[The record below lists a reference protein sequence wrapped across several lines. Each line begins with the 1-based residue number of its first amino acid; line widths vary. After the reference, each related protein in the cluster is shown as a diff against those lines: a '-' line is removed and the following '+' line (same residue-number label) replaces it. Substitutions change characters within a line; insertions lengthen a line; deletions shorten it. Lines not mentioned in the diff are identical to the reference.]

1 MTEVSRSATTFSVV
15 VNTCDRRESL
25 RTLLHGLEHQTWP
38 DFEVVVVIG
47 PTRDDSREM
56 VAREFGD
63 RVVVVDCPAFNLS
76 VSRNLGVA
84 RAAGEVV
91 AFVDDDA
98 VPAPRWLEQ
107 LAAIYGADPEVAGA
121 GGRTYDARPHV
132 GHLQF
137 LFGRFSVLGEQE
149 DVRPDPEA
157 DLTWWAPA
165 EHRFPR
171 FHGTNMTYRRQALLE
186 LGGFDERYE
195 YLFDDADI
203 GVRFGRA
210 GRRLLQSPRATVY
223 HVPGSGRNRGKS
235 PYDLNWYSWLRSTIY
250 FTLKNGGPALG
261 RRRSVASALRHISAM
276 EQRVTDLAA
285 AGALPDGL
293 EPKARKM
300 LRRAIVHGFAQGLLG
315 RRHLPAPIGPAPG
328 SLTLFPRP
336 GRSVP
341 AVSPLGCPPLGEWP
355 AMAEKPLSIALL
367 SVEYPPRSTHGV
379 ARSTHT
385 LARGL
390 AQLGHEVHVVTRG
403 DGHRVRV
410 EDGVFVREVNGFGLG
425 RFEDFGREGYPNLT
439 HWLAHSQAVYEEIAA
454 LRQDHALDIVD
465 TPLWHLD
472 GLVTAVA
479 GELPVV
485 VRAVTAM
492 KQIADVHAS
501 PSPEAAL
508 LGELEGDLLE
518 RAAGVVSNTHATAET
533 LERVYGYRGLGNE
546 HAVVLYGLEPAPDAA
561 LPPLRSDAALPPPRP
576 DNGGDVTVLFVGR
589 LEGRKGIQ
597 DLFAAMPRVLAEAP
611 RARFVIAGE
620 DNSRHDGFFAREGM
634 DYPTWFG
641 KHHGKLAGRVEFL
654 GFVTEERLDEL
665 YRSCD
670 VFVAPSLYESFGLI
684 YLEAMNYAR
693 PVIGCSAGGPR
704 EIIVDGETGFLVP
717 PEDPA
722 RLAVALVRLVTDAD
736 LRQRLGRAGRARLL
750 ERFTHTAMARGFAE
764 FYRRVIAAGDRP

>member
-1 MTEVSRSATTFSVV
+1 MTEASRSPLTFSVV

-25 RTLLHGLEHQTWP
+25 RTLLYGLEHQTWSH
-38 DFEVVVVIG
+38 FEVVVVIG
-47 PTRDDSREM
+47 PTQDDSREM
-56 VAREFGD
+56 VAQEFGG

-76 VSRNLGVA
+76 VSRNLGLR
-84 RAAGEVV
+84 RAAGQVV

-107 LAAIYGADPEVAGA
+107 LAEIYGNDPEAAGV

-137 LFGRFSVLGEQE
+137 LFGRFSVLGEQA

-157 DLTWWAPA
+157 DLVWWAPA

-171 FHGTNMTYRRQALLE
+171 FHGTNMTYRRQALVD

-203 GVRFGRA
+203 GVRLGRA
-210 GRRLLQSPRATVY
+210 GRRLVQSPRATVY

-250 FTLKNGGPALG
+250 FTLKNGSPALG
-261 RRRSVASALRHISAM
+261 RRRSVASALRHVSAM
-276 EQRVTDLAA
+276 EQRVTELAA
-285 AGALPDGL
+285 AGCLPDGL

-300 LRRAIVHGFAQGLLG
+300 LRRAIVHGFAQGLAG
-315 RRHLPAPIGPAPG
+315 RRHLPVPIGPPPAP
-328 SLTLFPRP
+328 LTLFPRAD
-336 GRSVP
+336 RQLP
-341 AVSPLGCPPLGEWP
+341 AVSPLGFPRPGEWLP
-355 AMAEKPLSIALL
+355 MPEKPLSIALL

-390 AQLGHEVHVVTRG
+390 AQLGHEVHVITRG

-425 RFEDFGREGYPNLT
+425 RFEDFARSGYSNLT

-454 LRQDHALDIVD
+454 LRQDHELDIVD

-472 GLVTAVA
+472 GLVTLVA
-479 GELPVV
+479 DELPVV

-492 KQIADVHAS
+492 KQIADVHAA

-508 LGELEGDLLE
+508 LGELEGELLE

-533 LERVYGYRGLGNE
+533 LERVYGYRGDGNE

-561 LPPLRSDAALPPPRP
+561 VPPPRA
-576 DNGGDVTVLFVGR
+576 DDGGDVTVLFVGR
-589 LEGRKGIQ
+589 LEGRKGVH
-597 DLFAAMPRVLAEAP
+597 DLFAAMPRVLESAP

-641 KHHGKLAGRVEFL
+641 KRHGKLAGRVEFL

-665 YRSCD
+665 YRGCD
-670 VFVAPSLYESFGLI
+670 LFVAPSLYESFGLI

-717 PEDPA
+717 PEDPE
-722 RLAVALVRLVTDAD
+722 RLAAALVRLVTDAP
-736 LRQRLGRAGRARLL
+736 LRHRMGRAGRARLL
-750 ERFTHTAMARGFAE
+750 EKFTHTAMARGFAE
-764 FYRRVIAAGDRP
+764 FYRRVIAKGARP

>member
-1 MTEVSRSATTFSVV
+1 MREVPSAPTTFSVV

-25 RTLLHGLEHQTWP
+25 RTLLYGLEHQSWP
-38 DFEVVVVIG
+38 HFEVVVVVG
-47 PTRDDSREM
+47 PTHDGTREM
-56 VAREFGD
+56 IAREFGH
-63 RVVVVDCPAFNLS
+63 RVIVVDCPEFNLS

-107 LAAIYGADPEVAGA
+107 LAELYAEDPGLAGA
-121 GGRTYDARPHV
+121 GGRTYDARTAV

-137 LFGRFSVLGEQE
+137 LYGMFSVLGEQE
-149 DVRPDPEA
+149 DVRPDPAAE
-157 DLTWWAPA
+157 LVWWAPPQFR
-165 EHRFPR
+165 HPR
-171 FHGTNMTYRRQALLE
+171 FHGTNMSYRRRALVE
-186 LGGFDERYE
+186 LGGFDQRYE

-203 GVRFGRA
+203 GVRLGRA
-210 GRRLLQSPRATVY
+210 GQRLAQSGRATVY

-250 FTLKNGGPALG
+250 FTLKNGGPTVG
-261 RRRSVASALRHISAM
+261 WRRSLASSLRHASSM

-293 EPKARKM
+293 HEKARRMIRK
-300 LRRAIVHGFAQGLLG
+300 AVVHGFGQGIFG
-315 RRHLPAPIGPAPG
+315 RRRLPAPIGPPPAP
-328 SLTLFPRP
+328 LTPFPTRE
-336 GRSVP
+336 RRLP
-341 AVSPLGCPPLGEWP
+341 AVSPLGFPPEGEWSP
-355 AMAEKPLSIALL
+355 VTEEPLSIALL

-390 AQLGHEVHVVTRG
+390 AGLGHEVHVVTRG

-410 EDGVFVREVNGFGLG
+410 DDGGVFVREVNGFGLG
-425 RFEDFGREGYPNLT
+425 RYEGFAAAGYPNLT
-439 HWLAHSQAVYEEIAA
+439 HWLAHSQAVHEEIVG
-454 LRQDHALDIVD
+454 LTKDHRLQIVD

-472 GLVTAVA
+472 GFVTLVS

-508 LGELEGDLLE
+508 LGELEGELLE
-518 RAAGVVSNTHATAET
+518 RAAGVVSNTHATEET
-533 LERVYGYRGLGNE
+533 LARVYGYQPERNNR
-546 HAVVLYGLEPAPDAA
+546 HAVVHYGLEPAPDAEVS
-561 LPPLRSDAALPPPRP
+561 LLEDH
-576 DNGGDVTVLFVGR
+576 GGDVTVLFVGR
-589 LEGRKGIQ
+589 LEGRKGIL
-597 DLFAAMPRVLAEAP
+597 DLFEAIPRVLREQP

-620 DNSRHDGFFAREGM
+620 DNSRHDGFFARTGL
-634 DYPTWFG
+634 DYPAYFR
-641 KHHGKLAGRVEFL
+641 KRHGSAVGRVEFR
-654 GFVTEERLDEL
+654 GFVPDDRLGEL

-670 VFVAPSLYESFGLI
+670 LFVAPSLYESFGLI

-693 PVIGCSAGGPR
+693 PTIGCRAGGPQ

-717 PEDPA
+717 PENAERLAEAIGKLVGDPA
-722 RLAVALVRLVTDAD
+722 
-736 LRQRLGRAGRARLL
+736 LRREMGRAGRARLL
-750 ERFTHTAMARGFAE
+750 ERFTHTAMARGFVE
-764 FYRRVIAAGDRP
+764 LYRRVLAAGSTT